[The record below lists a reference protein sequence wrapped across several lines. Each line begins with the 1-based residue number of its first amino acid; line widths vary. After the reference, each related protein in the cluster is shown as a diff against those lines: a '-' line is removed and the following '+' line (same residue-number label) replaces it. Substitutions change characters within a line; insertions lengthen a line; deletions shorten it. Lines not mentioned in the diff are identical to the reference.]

1 MTRKLPIDAFD
12 AYYALGPGRSYQAVA
27 TKYGVSKR
35 AVVALAV
42 REAWQQRIVD
52 LERKARER
60 VDTKVVETIEAMQ
73 EKHLKT
79 LQVVLGKALEAL
91 RSMPL
96 TSAMEAVRAIEI
108 VVKNERV
115 IRGEPGDRSAL
126 DVEALIK
133 REYATLMVGDEGAAA
148 KEGGSDEA

>member
-1 MTRKLPIDAFD
+1 MSRKIPVDAFD
-12 AYYALGPGRSYQAVA
+12 AYYALGPGRSYQSIAERFA
-27 TKYGVSKR
+27 VSKR
-35 AVVALAV
+35 AIVNLAKK
-42 REAWQQRIVD
+42 ENWQPRIVD

-60 VDTKVVETIEAMQ
+60 VDTKVVETIEAMHD
-73 EKHLKT
+73 KHLKT

-108 VVKNERV
+108 VLKNERV

-133 REYATLMVGDEGAAA
+133 REYATLMVDAEPATPRR
-148 KEGGSDEA
+148 

>member
-1 MTRKLPIDAFD
+1 MSRKIPLDAFD
-12 AYYALGPGRSYQAVA
+12 AYYALGPGRSYQTIAE
-27 TKYGVSKR
+27 KYAVSKR
-35 AVVALAV
+35 AIVSLAQK
-42 REAWQQRIVD
+42 ENWQQRIVE
-52 LERKARER
+52 LERKARDR
-60 VDTKVVETIEAMQ
+60 VDTKLVETLEAMQ

-115 IRGEPGDRSAL
+115 IRGEPGDRAAL

-133 REYATLMVGDEGAAA
+133 REYATLMVDAAP
-148 KEGGSDEA
+148 ED